1 MITRQTARHAHGAV
15 VTAFALV
22 MALGSLAAAQSP
34 SISPQPTGRAAP
46 SAPATCPPTLS
57 TGPAASAGASTG
69 PCATTPASFTWE
81 QAAVPGIDTGGI
93 TVNYLAINSAGD
105 MSMLGNAFPDQR
117 KSKAWHSTDGLTW
130 TPAKLDWRA
139 AKDAGGAT
147 GGIAIVGD
155 QFLAIGNNSGG
166 WTALSKTGET
176 WKVDKQGIDGGKRFA
191 LPYAIT
197 TTPDG
202 AAAGGTSGRTQ
213 TATHTL
219 PAVWTTTDGTS
230 WKRTELPPSGQ
241 AFITA
246 IAATSSGML
255 AAGAQ
260 GVFGADGLVR
270 TEAPAL
276 WVAPDGVTWQSVPMP
291 FVGDGALLRSLT
303 ATASGLLLV
312 LNDYRDKNA
321 YAGTI
326 WSSTDGLAWHQVFS
340 TEPFLLMASYGPLGV
355 FMSTPT
361 KLLRSMDDGAT
372 WSETPLPAAVAGS
385 FNTLL
390 AQTPD
395 GRLIAGFYAGD
406 NSGSS
411 LWVGT
416 PTP

>member
-1 MITRQTARHAHGAV
+1 MIARQTARHAPGSLGA
-15 VTAFALV
+15 ALALV
-22 MALGSLAAAQSP
+22 LALASVVVAQSP
-34 SISPQPTGRAAP
+34 SITPQPTGGAATP
-46 SAPATCPPTLS
+46 APLTCLPTPS
-57 TGPAASAGASTG
+57 TGPGASPGASTG
-69 PCATTPASFTWE
+69 TCASSLASFTW
-81 QAAVPGIDTGGI
+81 QRADVPGIDTGGI
-93 TVNYLAINSAGD
+93 TVNYLAINGAGD
-105 MSMLGNAFPDQR
+105 WSMLGNAFPDQR

-139 AKDAGGAT
+139 AKDAGGAS
-147 GGIAIVGD
+147 GGIAVVDD
-155 QFLAIGNNSGG
+155 QFLAIGNIGDG
-166 WTALSKTGET
+166 RTALSTTGEK
-176 WKVDKQGIDGGKRFA
+176 WNVDKHGLDGGKRQA
-191 LPYAIT
+191 LPFAIT

-202 AAAGGTSGRTQ
+202 AATGGISGKTQ
-213 TATHTL
+213 TATDTV
-219 PAVWTTTDGTS
+219 PAVWTTTNGTT
-230 WKRTELPPSGQ
+230 WERTELPPSGN

-246 IAATSSGML
+246 IAATPAGLL

-260 GVFGADGLVR
+260 GAFGVDGLTR
-270 TEAPAL
+270 TQAPAL
-276 WVAPDGVTWQSVPMP
+276 WVAPDGVTWRSVPLP

-303 ATASGLLLV
+303 ATKSGLLLV
-312 LNDYRDKNA
+312 LNDYRDKAA

-340 TEPFLLMASYGPLGV
+340 TEPYLLMASYGPLGT

-361 KLLRSMDDGAT
+361 KLLRSVDDGAT
-372 WSETPLPAAVAGS
+372 WTETQLPAAVAGT

-395 GRLIAGFYAGD
+395 GRLVVGYYAPD